1 MMTVKELRD
10 LLYEVKDDD
19 QVVLCNVMAPLSAAL
34 PVADVTIVKQGMNRE
49 TSKAKVLIMF
59 DTRKEGNQ

>member
-1 MMTVKELRD
+1 MITAKELRD
-10 LLYEVKDDD
+10 LLYDVKDDD
-19 QVVLCNVMAPLSAAL
+19 QVALCNIMAPMSAAL
-34 PVADVTIVKQGMNRE
+34 PVVDVTVIKQGMNKE